1 MIEKAIIP
9 KLLER
14 QKIAGL
20 FAVSILKN
28 NSLKFFNTS
37 QKIKKDN
44 NKLKYLLEE
53 KKSQLKGVFTTID
66 DANLVIDFLSDAF
79 LVIDLEGNV
88 MKMNAAAESFFN
100 YNLQNG
106 SINFVDFIYYKDYAY
121 SMNSFAQLLDE
132 GHFHNYIARISTKNK
147 EIKWVKINASIVY
160 DKFNK
165 AIAAQGIIID
175 ITEQREREI
184 SIDFFNN
191 LAKSILGKESI
202 TEMAWLISNSIANYL
217 GTNDCVIYLVDK
229 TTNTLDQIAVFDNKL
244 SGSKGIINKLSLPI
258 GKGIVGYVAKSGNSE
273 IISDTS
279 KDKRYIID
287 DAIRLSEITIP
298 IKIDGQVIGIIDA
311 EHKKKDYFKKEHVE
325 TLESVANLV
334 VLQFKS
340 ALNLRE
346 RNKSDIKNRELL
358 KKLKKSNEELQEYAH
373 IVSHDLKSPLRS
385 IAALT
390 SWIKTDNIA
399 AFDEVSLQNF
409 EDLEMTLQNMDN
421 LISDVLKFASL
432 NAKPTEYKP
441 IDLDLLVRNLINV
454 LYVPENISINILNK
468 LPIVKGDKI
477 RFQQLFQNLI
487 DNAIKFSNKEKGF
500 INIDFKDYNSFYK
513 FSVKDNGIGIQE
525 KHFENIFKIFQSLEK
540 AKNSSGI
547 GLSMVKKIVNIYKG
561 EIWLESKIEKGTT
574 FYFTIKK

>member
-53 KKSQLKGVFTTID
+53 KKSQLKGVFATID

-311 EHKKKDYFKKEHVE
+311 EHKKKD
-325 TLESVANLV
+325 
-334 VLQFKS
+334 
-340 ALNLRE
+340 
-346 RNKSDIKNRELL
+346 
-358 KKLKKSNEELQEYAH
+358 
-373 IVSHDLKSPLRS
+373 
-385 IAALT
+385 
-390 SWIKTDNIA
+390 
-399 AFDEVSLQNF
+399 
-409 EDLEMTLQNMDN
+409 
-421 LISDVLKFASL
+421 
-432 NAKPTEYKP
+432 
-441 IDLDLLVRNLINV
+441 
-454 LYVPENISINILNK
+454 
-468 LPIVKGDKI
+468 
-477 RFQQLFQNLI
+477 
-487 DNAIKFSNKEKGF
+487 
-500 INIDFKDYNSFYK
+500 
-513 FSVKDNGIGIQE
+513 
-525 KHFENIFKIFQSLEK
+525 
-540 AKNSSGI
+540 
-547 GLSMVKKIVNIYKG
+547 
-561 EIWLESKIEKGTT
+561 
-574 FYFTIKK
+574 

>member
-1 MIEKAIIP
+1 VIEKAIIP

-53 KKSQLKGVFTTID
+53 KKSQLKGVFATID
-66 DANLVIDFLSDAF
+66 DANLVIDFLNDAF

>member
-1 MIEKAIIP
+1 VIEKAIIP
-9 KLLER
+9 KALER
-14 QKIAGL
+14 QKIAGSI
-20 FAVSILKN
+20 AEPILKS
-28 NSLKFFNTS
+28 NSLEFYNTS

-44 NKLKYLLEE
+44 NKLEDLLEE
-53 KKSQLKGVFTTID
+53 KKSQLKGVFGTIN
-66 DANLVIDFLSDAF
+66 DAYLVIN
-79 LVIDLEGNV
+79 LEGNV
-88 MKMNAAAESFFN
+88 LNMNNVAKSFFG
-100 YNLQNG
+100 YNLQNE
-106 SINFVDFIYYKDYAY
+106 SINVVDLIYNKDYAY
-121 SMNSFAQLLDE
+121 AMNSFTQLLDV
-132 GHFHNYIARISTKNK
+132 GHFHDYIARISTKNQ
-147 EIKWVKINASIVY
+147 EIKWVKINASIIY

-165 AIAAQGIIID
+165 AIAAQGIIRD
-175 ITEQREREI
+175 ITEQREGKI
-184 SIDFFNN
+184 SLDFINN

-217 GTNDCVIYLVDK
+217 ETNDCVIYLVNK

-244 SGSKGIINKLSLPI
+244 SGNKGIINKLTLPI

-279 KDKRYIID
+279 KDERYIID

-311 EHKKKDYFKKEHVE
+311 EHKEKDYFKKEHVK

-340 ALNLRE
+340 ALNLKE
-346 RNKSDIKNRELL
+346 RNKGEIKNRELL

-399 AFDEVSLQNF
+399 AFDEASLQNF
-409 EDLEMTLQNMDN
+409 EDLEITLQTMDN

-432 NAKPTEYKP
+432 NAKSTEYKP
-441 IDLDLLVRNLINV
+441 IDLDSLVRNLINV

-500 INIDFKDYNSFYK
+500 INIDFKDNNSFYK
-513 FSVKDNGIGIQE
+513 FSIKDNGIGIQK

>member
-1 MIEKAIIP
+1 VIEKAIIP

-66 DANLVIDFLSDAF
+66 DANLVIDFLNDAF

-500 INIDFKDYNSFYK
+500 INIDFKDNNSFYK
-513 FSVKDNGIGIQE
+513 FSIKDNGIGIQK

>member
-1 MIEKAIIP
+1 VIEKAIIP

-53 KKSQLKGVFTTID
+53 KKSQLKGVFATID
-66 DANLVIDFLSDAF
+66 DSNLVIDFLSDAF

-399 AFDEVSLQNF
+399 AFDEASLQNF

>member
-66 DANLVIDFLSDAF
+66 DANLVIDFLNDAF